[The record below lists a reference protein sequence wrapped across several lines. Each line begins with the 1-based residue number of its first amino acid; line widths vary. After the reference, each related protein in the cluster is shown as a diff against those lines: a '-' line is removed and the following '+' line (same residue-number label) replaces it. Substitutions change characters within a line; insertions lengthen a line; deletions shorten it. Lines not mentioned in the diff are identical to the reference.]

1 MIKFII
7 LKVNLQRKINCAV
20 CILRLD
26 LFSISILGDC
36 NSRRI
41 SFDKRK
47 SGMRNSALGALASLL
62 EFSRRNARS
71 AVWQLACFIAE
82 VAPVLISIYTVVD
95 VAVSQSAGSR

>member
-1 MIKFII
+1 
-7 LKVNLQRKINCAV
+7 
-20 CILRLD
+20 
-26 LFSISILGDC
+26 
-36 NSRRI
+36 
-41 SFDKRK
+41 
-47 SGMRNSALGALASLL
+47 MRNSALGALASLL